1 MQEEISFGT
10 WLRKQRRTLDL
21 SQKTFASQIG
31 CAEVTLRRIEGG
43 TLKPSK
49 ELVSVLLQRLGIP
62 EAEWPEWISFGRG
75 LTGFPLSSFPS
86 PKKPK
91 SNLPSSLTTFIGRE
105 EQQLEV
111 IRLITKHRLVSLIG
125 SGGVGKTRLSIKIG
139 EQVLEN
145 HADGVWF
152 IELASVLDPLH
163 VPRVTAITLGL
174 PDEPHR
180 PVIEVLCDFLEEKNM
195 LIILDNCEHLLDAC
209 AFLTDTLLKN
219 CPHLKILPT
228 SREAL
233 GILGEAIY
241 RVPSLGVPDQKQLI
255 DKIRKFESVSLF
267 EERAQLAQFDFSLT
281 PENITSVAQ
290 ICHRVDGIPLGIEL
304 AAAKVSLLSTQQIA
318 EQLDESINLL
328 TGGSRTA
335 LPRHQT
341 MRASMDWSWGMLT
354 EAEQI
359 VMRQLS
365 VFVGGWVLDAATA
378 VCDSEVLELMN
389 SLVRK
394 SLIVSNQKAG
404 HETRYFFHET
414 IRQYTREKLIQADEE
429 VNSCTRHLRYFVELA
444 ERAEIELKGPIQTEW
459 YSRLRD
465 DRDNIFVALRWAEQT
480 DLEAGLYLASRLGT
494 FWWMFDLRDGN
505 YWLSRFLQ
513 RSESFSYPKARAKA
527 LYIHGMI
534 LGDLQQLDAAYLV
547 AKECLELYRALGDQA
562 GEVDG
567 LLLLNWDAWLSA
579 TERIELIQ
587 QAFELAQS
595 LGDVPRQMNALW
607 QLGYLARGNK
617 KLTYWEKAL
626 ELARSSG
633 NVRWLADYLS
643 MGALE
648 LASNGDLD
656 SAQKYLNESDLLSQQ
671 FDMNPPPRD
680 LFSAQGQ
687 LALIRGDYEQARAYF
702 QDSAQMHLESAN
714 RHEYLWARVRLG
726 YVSREEGKLEEA
738 RHTFLESAQDFRMDK
753 HTIGVVYAIEGM
765 AGIYARVN
773 KTRYAVRLIGWA
785 DATREKT
792 GEWRLVLDQVEIDRI
807 MADCSIK
814 MEEAEFSDVYESG
827 KNLTLDEAVTFTLE
841 N

>member
-1 MQEEISFGT
+1 VQEEISFGT

-21 SQKTFASQIG
+21 SQKIFASQVG
-31 CAEVTLRRIEGG
+31 CAEVTLRRIEAG

-49 ELVSVLLQRLGIP
+49 ELVSVLLQKLGIP
-62 EAEWPEWISFGRG
+62 EAEWPQWISFARG

-145 HADGVWF
+145 YADGVWF
-152 IELASVLDPLH
+152 VELASVLDPLH

-174 PDEPHR
+174 ADEPQR

-219 CPHLKILPT
+219 CPHLKVLPT
-228 SREAL
+228 SREAF
-233 GILGEAIY
+233 GILGEAVY
-241 RVPSLGVPDQKQLI
+241 RVPSLGLPDQQQLI

-304 AAAKVSLLSTQQIA
+304 AAAKVSILSTQQIA

-365 VFVGGWVLDAATA
+365 VFVGGWVLDAAQA
-378 VCDSEVLELMN
+378 ICDSEVLELMN

-429 VNSCTRHLRYFVELA
+429 VNSSTRHLRYFVELA

-459 YSRLRD
+459 YSRLKD
-465 DRDNIFVALRWAEQT
+465 ERDNIHVALRWAEQT

-534 LGDLQQLDAAYLV
+534 LGDLQQLDAAYLA

-579 TERIELIQ
+579 TERIEHIQ
-587 QAFELAQS
+587 RAFELAQS
-595 LGDVPRQMNALW
+595 LGDVPRQMDALW

-626 ELARSSG
+626 GLARSSG
-633 NVRWLADYLS
+633 NVRWLADHLS

-656 SAQKYLNESDLLSQQ
+656 SAHKYLNESELLSLQ

-680 LFSAQGQ
+680 LFSAQGK
-687 LALIRGDYEQARAYF
+687 LALIRGDCEQARTYF

-714 RHEYLWARVRLG
+714 RHEYLWACVYLG
-726 YVSREEGKLEEA
+726 YVSREEGKLDEA
-738 RHTFLESAQDFRMDK
+738 RYIFSESAKDFQMDK
-753 HTIGVVYAIEGM
+753 HTIGVVYALEGM
-765 AGIYARVN
+765 AGIYSRVN
-773 KTRYAVRLIGWA
+773 KTKYAVRLIGWA
-785 DATREKT
+785 DATREKN

-807 MADCSIK
+807 LADCSIK
-814 MEEAEFSDVYESG
+814 MEEAEFSDVYENG
-827 KNLTLDEAVTFTLE
+827 KNLTIDEAVTFALE